1 LNNKGLALYRLGK
14 YQEAINCFDRIL
26 ILNPN
31 VKHVLIN
38 KYKALDKLGK
48 TKEAEL
54 CYERS
59 QKIDLGYNN
68 SEVYDAN
75 GRLIS

>member
-1 LNNKGLALYRLGK
+1 MSLYRLGK

-26 ILNPN
+26 VLKPD

-38 KYKALDKLGK
+38 KYNALEKLGRPI
-48 TKEAEL
+48 EAER

-59 QKIDLGYNN
+59 QKIQVDSIK
-68 SEVYDAN
+68 SELYDAN